1 MPCKSLEEVVEAFN
15 GADDAEHRL
24 GLKEVIRRVRD
35 AFNEKPVR
43 AVTDDQGAVVRE
55 YLALCRLD
63 SEGGE
68 HLPLLKNF
76 FDSLHDKLRADR
88 LKDRHLM
95 EAMEHT
101 LLAVDIE
108 IFEDAPGCLV
118 DLALFLL
125 DALNPDLTIFSRE
138 MFPVQ
143 RSAMHALHLCLTILY
158 DVAPGCLDPSNEN
171 GPYARFMEWCQ
182 KVIDG
187 TGHYPAKHQ
196 AMLVQQSLTLLQS
209 SDRGVLRKIRAR
221 RASELLYGTLGFYQA
236 MRNIFVL
243 YIDSANV
250 KSTTGAFSSAM
261 KKRTVRERKWYKY
274 IHDLNAARFDAMKDP
289 STFQE
294 FSKLFSTF
302 VLEEKGSDC
311 EDCKVLRFGVL
322 EMLGSLAI
330 HGKDDAV
337 RAESVAAL
345 AGLVVPRDKWDWSS
359 DPDLLLELLDNLA
372 EIRDRGRDQEKQRAR
387 DAIEQ
392 LKSNLQSAECEDAL
406 FQWKRKR
413 DKSETE
419 SVSSDQ
425 TEKTGNKLFSQ
436 VWKSL
441 EEESARPATEFRP
454 HLKKHH
460 GLFSPLVVRH
470 FAGRESEYSALVEA
484 FESGGESVVVK
495 PVVGP
500 GGIGKSQVAAKVFES
515 LKNNGNYEYA
525 FWIPSD
531 TKENLSSAFLQIAE
545 YLELSTDAESSQLVR
560 HVQEELEKTRS
571 LYVFD
576 DAPNLDFIFEY
587 LPQTN
592 GHAIV
597 TTRDSG
603 ATDRENKM
611 VRLAPFHTYE
621 ARELAAKFGYGGLS
635 QAMDLEELIDIL
647 PRYPLALAQ
656 FFAMMKHEEQTPAE
670 WLDQVRCLD
679 ATEREAELMEVL
691 SANQSGG
698 EAKGMVFV
706 FNSSVRR
713 ISEEPDGFGSHALD
727 LLTKLAL
734 LDPNG
739 VPIEWVYKWHGS
751 EDRQSKT
758 KTRKSLRLLERFSLV
773 AWDREK
779 NQVYIHAETQLLARH
794 LLLDIYQSISGKKE
808 KCEEKARENARDHI
822 QAIVVSIREYVDAF
836 RSDVSN
842 RELWASLARNGLP
855 LLKHCE
861 KCDDIGTEIRLL
873 EDMARAYTEMCMF
886 GESVSYSR
894 RVLDMYERL
903 HGDADHPDLA
913 CCISNYAIGLDGVGR
928 VNEALPFRKR
938 AIDMYE
944 RLHGDADH
952 PDLARCISNYGI
964 GLDSVGRVNE
974 ALSYHKRALDMYERL
989 HGDAD
994 HPDLAFSISNYG
1006 AGLDCVGR
1014 VDEALPFR
1022 KRALD
1027 MYERLHGDA
1036 DHPDLACCI
1045 SNYAI
1050 GLDRVGRVDEALP
1063 FRKRAL
1069 DMYERLHGDADHPDL
1084 ACCISNY
1091 ANGLD
1096 CVGRVNEALPFRKR
1110 ALDVYERL
1118 HGDAD
1123 HPHLAGIISNYAIG
1137 LDRMGR
1143 VNEALPF
1150 RKRALDMYERLHGD
1164 ADHPDLARSISNYGI
1179 GLDSVGRVNEA
1190 LPFRKRAL
1198 DMYERLHGDADH
1210 PDLAFSIS
1218 NYANGLDRVGRVD
1231 EALPFRKRALDMYER
1246 LHGDADHPDL
1256 ACCISNYAIGLDRVG
1271 RVDEALPFRK
1281 RALDMYER
1289 LHGDADHHPDLACCI
1304 SNYAIGLDGV
1314 GRVNEALPFRKRA
1327 LDMYERLH
1335 GDADHPDLAFCIS
1348 NYGAGLSSV
1357 GRVNEALPF
1366 YKRALDM
1373 RERLHGD
1380 ADHPDL
1386 AFSISNYAI
1395 GLDRVG
1401 RVDEALPFRKRA
1413 LDMYERLHGDADH
1426 PDLACCISNY
1436 AFGLD
1441 RVGRVN
1447 EALPFRKR
1455 ALDMY
1460 ERLHGD
1466 ADHPDLAR
1474 SISNYGIGLDRV
1486 GRVNEA
1492 LPYHEK
1498 AKAMTERLGNK

>member
-108 IFEDAPGCLV
+108 IFEDASGCLV

-125 DALNPDLTIFSRE
+125 DALNPDLTIFSKE

-171 GPYARFMEWCQ
+171 GPYARFVEWCQ

-209 SDRGVLRKIRAR
+209 SDRGVFRKIRAR

-236 MRNIFVL
+236 MRNIFAL
-243 YIDSANV
+243 NIDSANL
-250 KSTTGAFSSAM
+250 KSTAAAFSSAM
-261 KKRTVRERKWYKY
+261 KKRTVREQKWYKDL
-274 IHDLNAARFDAMKDP
+274 HDLNAARFDAMKDP
-289 STFQE
+289 SAFEE
-294 FSKLFSTF
+294 FSSLFSTF
-302 VLEEKGSDC
+302 VLEEEGSDC

-337 RAESVAAL
+337 RAESAAAL

-392 LKSNLQSAECEDAL
+392 LKSNVQSAKCKDAL
-406 FQWKRKR
+406 FQWQRKR
-413 DKSETE
+413 DKRETE

-425 TEKTGNKLFSQ
+425 TETTGNKLFSQ

-441 EEESARPATEFRP
+441 EDESARPETG
-454 HLKKHH
+454 LKKHH

-484 FESGGESVVVK
+484 CESGGESVVVK

-500 GGIGKSQVAAKVFES
+500 GGIGKSQVAAKVFEH

-531 TKENLSSAFLQIAE
+531 TKENLSAAFVQIAE

-597 TTRDSG
+597 TTKDSG

-635 QAMDLEELIDIL
+635 QAMDLEKLIDIL

-691 SANQSGG
+691 SANQFGR
-698 EAKGMVFV
+698 EARGMVFV

-713 ISEEPDGFGSHALD
+713 ISEKPDGLGSHALD
-727 LLTKLAL
+727 LLAKLAL

-739 VPIEWVYKWHGS
+739 VPTEWVYKWHGS

-758 KTRKSLRLLERFSLV
+758 KTRKSLRLLESFSLV
-773 AWDREK
+773 EWDRDK
-779 NQVYIHAETQLLARH
+779 NKVYIHAETQLLARH
-794 LLLDIYQSISGKKE
+794 LLLDIHQSISGKKE
-808 KCEEKARENARDHI
+808 KCEENARENSRDHI

-836 RSDVSN
+836 PSDVSN

-861 KCDDIGTEIRLL
+861 KCDDTDAEMILVEYMVL
-873 EDMARAYTEMCMF
+873 AYGEMCLF
-886 GESVSYSR
+886 RESLTYSR
-894 RVLDMYERL
+894 RTLDMYERL
-903 HGDADHPDLA
+903 HGDADNLDLA
-913 CCISNYAIGLDGVGR
+913 FCISKYAVGLDRAGR
-928 VNEALPFRKR
+928 VSEALP
-938 AIDMYE
+938 
-944 RLHGDADH
+944 
-952 PDLARCISNYGI
+952 
-964 GLDSVGRVNE
+964 V
-974 ALSYHKRALDMYERL
+974 HKKALDMYERL
-989 HGDAD
+989 HSNTD
-994 HPDLAFSISNYG
+994 HPNLARSISSYAVGLNYM
-1006 AGLDCVGR
+1006 GR
-1014 VDEALPFR
+1014 IDEALPLH
-1022 KRALD
+1022 KKALD
-1027 MYERLHGDA
+1027 MYERLPGNT
-1036 DHPDLACCI
+1036 DHLNHAFYI
-1045 SNYAI
+1045 SNYAAALVHARRI
-1050 GLDRVGRVDEALP
+1050 DEALP
-1063 FRKRAL
+1063 LHKKAL
-1069 DMYERLHGDADHPDL
+1069 DMYERIHDDKDHPNL
-1084 ACCISNY
+1084 ARSMSSY
-1091 ANGLD
+1091 AHAL
-1096 CVGRVNEALPFRKR
+1096 VHAGRIDEALP
-1110 ALDVYERL
+1110 L
-1118 HGDAD
+1118 H
-1123 HPHLAGIISNYAIG
+1123 
-1137 LDRMGR
+1137 
-1143 VNEALPF
+1143 
-1150 RKRALDMYERLHGD
+1150 KKALDMYERIHGEK
-1164 ADHPDLARSISNYGI
+1164 DHPELVACMSHYAV
-1179 GLDSVGRVNEA
+1179 GLV
-1190 LPFRKRAL
+1190 RA
-1198 DMYERLHGDADH
+1198 
-1210 PDLAFSIS
+1210 
-1218 NYANGLDRVGRVD
+1218 
-1231 EALPFRKRALDMYER
+1231 
-1246 LHGDADHPDL
+1246 
-1256 ACCISNYAIGLDRVG
+1256 
-1271 RVDEALPFRK
+1271 
-1281 RALDMYER
+1281 
-1289 LHGDADHHPDLACCI
+1289 
-1304 SNYAIGLDGV
+1304 
-1314 GRVNEALPFRKRA
+1314 
-1327 LDMYERLH
+1327 
-1335 GDADHPDLAFCIS
+1335 
-1348 NYGAGLSSV
+1348 
-1357 GRVNEALPF
+1357 
-1366 YKRALDM
+1366 
-1373 RERLHGD
+1373 
-1380 ADHPDL
+1380 
-1386 AFSISNYAI
+1386 
-1395 GLDRVG
+1395 
-1401 RVDEALPFRKRA
+1401 
-1413 LDMYERLHGDADH
+1413 
-1426 PDLACCISNY
+1426 
-1436 AFGLD
+1436 
-1441 RVGRVN
+1441 
-1447 EALPFRKR
+1447 
-1455 ALDMY
+1455 
-1460 ERLHGD
+1460 
-1466 ADHPDLAR
+1466 
-1474 SISNYGIGLDRV
+1474 

-1498 AKAMTERLGNK
+1498 TKAMMERLGKE